1 MGDLRALMLDK
12 AFDGMSLADQA
23 DVMRQAG
30 APDDMLSEWVS
41 SRATG
46 PTISANSGKPT
57 VGFEDTSADA
67 AAVLSRNPEPN
78 RARDVLPKL
87 AEFAALGASAEM
99 VPVLAAGAKALKG
112 LSVAQKAS
120 AVGKAGYEVGKAG
133 VGFWAADRAL
143 AMAGVPAEY
152 RIALLT
158 AAGFSRPGEA
168 ARKALGNVLRK
179 GPAAAEAA
187 AVAAPAASEANAATI
202 AASRAR
208 REAAAAETVAKAR
221 APVVEP
227 PPAAAPVQ
235 SAPTAPVEAPRA
247 TQPSP
252 EYQEMLQQEMAA
264 RRARLAEYDQ
274 RVAAERAALDP
285 QFIADDAVSVVPPR
299 EVPMIPDEAVS
310 LVAEPIPPRVR
321 RQPVQGIVIQP
332 PAPRGAPPAPPQ
344 TTVQPTVQAKGTTT
358 MATNLGGKAKPGPPP
373 TPPDKLEEALQAS
386 LKVQGE
392 MHQRAATSGMTEK
405 VAARRR
411 EVGADKLAKE
421 LGMDPD
427 QIRNDAGDIVGE
439 ALGAHSPIIPE
450 KAWKQIMAKMLSL
463 PPEER
468 YAYVARA
475 TNWARPQIE
484 QLRRNY
490 EHLGIAIPVAAA
502 SGLTL
507 RELAQQKEQ

>member
-1 MGDLRALMLDK
+1 MGNLRALMLDK
-12 AFDGMSLADQA
+12 DFESLSLADQT

-30 APDDMLSEWVS
+30 APDELLSEWVS
-41 SRATG
+41 RKATG
-46 PTISANSGKPT
+46 PTISANTGPSP
-57 VGFEDTSADA
+57 VGFEDTSGEVASI
-67 AAVLSRNPEPN
+67 LEQRREPN
-78 RARDVLPKL
+78 LPGDVLPKL
-87 AEFAALGASAEM
+87 GMFAAEGALAT
-99 VPVLAAGAKALKG
+99 VPPGVAGAVSKGVQSLRG
-112 LSVAQKAS
+112 LSTAA
-120 AVGKAGYEVGKAG
+120 KAGKVAKAG
-133 VGFWAADRAL
+133 AGLVGEGVGYWVADRAL
-143 AMAGVPAEY
+143 AMAGVPPEY
-152 RIALLT
+152 RAMALM
-158 AAGFSRPGEA
+158 AAGYTAHANR
-168 ARKALGNVLRK
+168 ARKALG
-179 GPAAAEAA
+179 GAAEAT
-187 AVAAPAASEANAATI
+187 AAPVADEAKAAAI

-208 REAAAAETVAKAR
+208 REAAASETVAKAR
-221 APVVEP
+221 TPVAAPVEP

-235 SAPTAPVEAPRA
+235 SAPAAPVEAPRA

-252 EYQEMLQQEMAA
+252 EYTEWLQQELAA

-274 RVAAERAALDP
+274 RVAAERAVLDP

-321 RQPVQGIVIQP
+321 RQPVEGIVIQP

-344 TTVQPTVQAKGTTT
+344 ATVQPTVQAKGTTT
-358 MATNLGGKAKPGPPP
+358 MATNLGGKAKPGPAP

-386 LKVQGE
+386 LKVQDE
-392 MHQRAATSGMTEK
+392 MHQRAATAGMTEK

-411 EVGADKLAKE
+411 EIGADKLARE

-427 QIRNDAGDIVGE
+427 VIRSDAGDIVGE

-463 PPEER
+463 PPAER
-468 YAYVARA
+468 YAYVAKA

-507 RELAQQKEQ
+507 RELAQQGER